1 MAHNDAWFFMLIAM
15 SRLLCAL
22 VLATVLGASA
32 CTSTGSASAPEIP
45 EGAEQ
50 VTRTEANGDRIT
62 EYRIN
67 GQLRMV
73 YVVPS
78 RGAAYYLYDR
88 GGKPES
94 THDNPPQTYFK
105 LFGW

>member
-1 MAHNDAWFFMLIAM
+1 MLMSM
-15 SRLLCAL
+15 SRFLCFC
-22 VLATVLGASA
+22 VLTTMLGLSA
-32 CTSTGSASAPEIP
+32 CVTTTSSASGAPEIP

-50 VTRTEANGDRIT
+50 VTRTEANGDKIT

-67 GQLRMV
+67 GQLRMLH
-73 YVVPS
+73 VVPMH
-78 RGAAYYLYDR
+78 GTPYYLYDR

>member
-1 MAHNDAWFFMLIAM
+1 M
-15 SRLLCAL
+15 SRFFYVCILTAAL
-22 VLATVLGASA
+22 GLSA
-32 CTSTGSASAPEIP
+32 CVTTHFSTPDIP

-50 VTRTEANGDRIT
+50 VTRTEANGDKIT

-67 GQLRMV
+67 GQLRML
-73 YVVPS
+73 YVVPA
-78 RGAAYYLYDR
+78 RGTAYYLYDR
-88 GGKPES
+88 GGRPGS